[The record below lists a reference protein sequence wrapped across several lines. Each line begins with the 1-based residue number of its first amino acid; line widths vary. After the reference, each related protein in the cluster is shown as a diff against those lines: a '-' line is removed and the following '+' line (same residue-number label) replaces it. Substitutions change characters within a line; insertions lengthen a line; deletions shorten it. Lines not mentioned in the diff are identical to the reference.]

1 MNNNLKN
8 YGACERFF
16 AEAALYP
23 DMDLARVISQHKDAY
38 RIITERGGRFA
49 EVSGRFRHQAARLS
63 DYPAVGDFAMIG
75 RDDALSGN
83 AVIHRVLTRKS
94 VFERSAVGASGQTQV
109 VAANIDVVFIC
120 MALNSDY
127 NPSRLERYLS
137 VAWNSGAT
145 PVVVLT
151 KSDLCGGMQKA
162 LDETA
167 GIALGADVVITSGYD
182 QASCKKLLPYLKA
195 GVTASF
201 IGSSG
206 VGKSTLINN
215 LAGEERLATA
225 AIRADGKG
233 RHTTTRRELLILPGG
248 GIVIDTPGMRELG
261 ADSVDLARSFAD
273 IDELAARYAGSGL
286 HPHGRTRVRG
296 KRKHRIWRTGP
307 AQAGKLQKAAA
318 EARYDGL
325 CARKIEEK
333 NQKHG
338 RQQGPVQKND
348 GSRKAERSPA
358 LVFG

>member
-38 RIITERGGRFA
+38 RIITERGERFA

-167 GIALGADVVITSGYD
+167 GIALGVDVVITSGYD

-273 IDELAARYAGSGL
+273 IDELAARCRFRDCTHTGEPGCAVSESIESGEL
-286 HPHGRTRVRG
+286 DRRRLENY
-296 KRKHRIWRTGP
+296 K
-307 AQAGKLQKAAA
+307 KLQR

-325 CARKIEEK
+325 CARKIEEEKIK
-333 NQKHG
+333 NMAGSKAQYKKMMDHAK
-338 RQQGPVQKND
+338 RKNH
-348 GSRKAERSPA
+348 RR
-358 LVFG
+358 